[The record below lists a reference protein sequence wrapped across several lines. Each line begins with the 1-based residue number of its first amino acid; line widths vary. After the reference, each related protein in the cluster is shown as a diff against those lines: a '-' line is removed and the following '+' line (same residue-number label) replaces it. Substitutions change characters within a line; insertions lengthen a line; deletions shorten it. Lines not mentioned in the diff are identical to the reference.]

1 MSTPV
6 INAIDNVNQTSLNN
20 LFASVATNPTARDN
34 LSRSNR
40 NIDKV
45 ATNVPIIEQLNTNED
60 AIIRILCRREGR
72 DPSNFS
78 DLTSVAADQSLMQGI
93 AARQTSSK
101 ILARSEKAIT
111 AAAASQTAMQEI
123 AASQTAM
130 EEVGAAALPFNAVAT
145 SSTARTEIES
155 SQTAIDAL
163 NGLTT
168 SFSNGDTTSSGDFD
182 PVGPLTNSNG
192 VWAETATTSS
202 SDSDGTPEHR
212 LNVRGDGSGVSNP
225 NSTTNQFVFDVDH
238 TANDSGGTANT
249 NTSGQRLRP

>member
-20 LFASVATNPTARDN
+20 LFASVAANPTARDN

-45 ATNVPIIEQLNTNED
+45 ATNLPIIEQLNASED

-78 DLTSVAADQSLMQGI
+78 DLNSVAADQSLMQDI
-93 AARQTSSK
+93 AARQTTSK

-155 SQTAIDAL
+155 SQTAIDVL
-163 NGLTT
+163 NGLAT
-168 SFSNGDTTSSGDFD
+168 SFS
-182 PVGPLTNSNG
+182 VGPENGLGFNGVGALTSSNG
-192 VWAETATTSS
+192 VWVETATSTASNS
-202 SDSDGTPEHR
+202 TGPGEHR
-212 LNVRGDGSGVSNP
+212 LNVRGDGSGVTNP

-238 TANDSGGTANT
+238 TPNDNSGGSSVT
-249 NTSGQRLRP
+249 TSGQRYRP